1 MTYLLLAAS
10 FALLL
15 GGAIVFTNAVE
26 WAGVRL
32 GLGAGAVG
40 SILAAVATALPESV
54 IPIVAILGGGQGGDV
69 AIGAILG
76 APFLLATL
84 AMLLVGLST
93 HLFSGRRDQG
103 ADLEVHP
110 PTTARDLVVFAVFLT
125 IALLLGLIGT
135 QPVRVVAAV
144 VFVIAYGLYVW
155 RTIAHGGESGEEP
168 KSLYFDPTKGDPPS
182 NLAIIL
188 QVVAGIAAIVGGAEL
203 FVTEVEH
210 LAHSAGIPA
219 LVLALIL
226 APLATELPEKA
237 NSILWTRR
245 GKDALAVGNITGA
258 LVFQSMIPVAVGMA
272 FTPWVLSGA
281 SVVAIVCAL
290 LGGGLALLL
299 VRRRQRFTTPA
310 MAGWAILYVG
320 FVGYVLLFGA

>member
-1 MTYLLLAAS
+1 MTYVLLALS

-15 GGAIVFTNAVE
+15 AGAIVFTNAVE

-54 IPIVAILGGGQGGDV
+54 IPIVAILSGSEGGQV

-84 AMLLVGLST
+84 AMLLVGLSS

-103 ADLEVHP
+103 ADLELHP
-110 PTTARDLVVFAVFLT
+110 PTTARDLIVFAVFLAV
-125 IALLLGLIGT
+125 ALVVGLIGT
-135 QPVRVVAAV
+135 QPVRIFAAVTFVVAYA
-144 VFVIAYGLYVW
+144 FYVW

-182 NLAIIL
+182 NPAIIA
-188 QVVAGIAAIVGGAEL
+188 QVVVGIAAIVGGAQL

-210 LAHSAGIPA
+210 LAHAAGISA

-272 FTPWVLSGA
+272 FTPWALSGA
-281 SVVAIVCAL
+281 SVAAIVCAL
-290 LGGGLALLL
+290 LGGGLALLF
-299 VRRRQRFTTPA
+299 VHRRRRFTTPA
-310 MAGWAILYVG
+310 MIGWAILYAG
-320 FVGYVLLFGA
+320 FVGYVLVFGS